1 MPEQGSIREKVREII
16 LDESPNAQMEDEED
30 YLSVFSDIGVDS
42 LDLMMVLL
50 RVSETYELEVKEDQF
65 GEIESIQDIVKF
77 VETRLPSV

>member
-1 MPEQGSIREKVREII
+1 MLEQGSIREKVREII

-77 VETRLPSV
+77 VETRLASV